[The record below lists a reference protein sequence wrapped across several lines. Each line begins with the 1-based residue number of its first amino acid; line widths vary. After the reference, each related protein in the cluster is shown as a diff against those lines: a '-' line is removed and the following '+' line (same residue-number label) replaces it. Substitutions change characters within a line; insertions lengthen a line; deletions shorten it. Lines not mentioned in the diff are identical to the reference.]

1 MKLLTVRIVAH
12 HRATFSRTLLHLMN
26 PFYDWHSIRQLDNKE
41 TEYRYFSYQTLYE
54 KESVEFYITLDSSV
68 K

>member
-1 MKLLTVRIVAH
+1 
-12 HRATFSRTLLHLMN
+12 MN

-54 KESVEFYITLDSSV
+54 IESVEFYITLDSSV